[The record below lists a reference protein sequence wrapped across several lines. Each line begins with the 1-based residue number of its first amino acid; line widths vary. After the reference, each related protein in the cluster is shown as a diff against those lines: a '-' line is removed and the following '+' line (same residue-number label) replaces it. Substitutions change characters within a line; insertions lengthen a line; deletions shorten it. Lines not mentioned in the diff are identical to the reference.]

1 MQVTL
6 YLLLIIISSA
16 TASSQS
22 LSVFN
27 IDTSAFP
34 VIRAKFFA
42 FDAAGNQI
50 RNLTASDFSVTENGQ
65 LHLTASDFSVTEN
78 GQLRS
83 VLSVSCPAPKPPVA
97 LSSVLV
103 MDQSGSM
110 SSGNKLDLIHKATK
124 SWIDAL
130 PGRSE
135 CAITSFDNENYIVQD
150 FTTNK
155 TLLEQ
160 KEQSITANGGTDY
173 NKAMIDPMSSGI
185 DIVKTGKYRRVI
197 VMLSDGLP
205 NFEPRTSQ
213 IINEAKAN
221 SIIIYFVS
229 LGYPSP
235 QCMKDITKQTG
246 GQYFENV
253 SSVEDAKKVYM
264 KIMQAAT
271 GGEPC
276 DISWTSGFSCRSNLI
291 NVDLKVNSL
300 NLAATAIYQST
311 NNSIATLVFN
321 PSTIVFKNVLPG
333 NTKDSTVHITARNA
347 DFNVSDIKIS

>member
-1 MQVTL
+1 MRIFIF
-6 YLLLIIISSA
+6 YLILIANAVAA
-16 TASSQS
+16 TCQS

-27 IDTSAFP
+27 IDTFAFP

-50 RNLTASDFSVTENGQ
+50 RNLTAT
-65 LHLTASDFSVTEN
+65 DFSVTEN

-83 VLSVSCPAPKPPVA
+83 VLGVSCPAPKPPVA

-110 SSGNKLDLIHKATK
+110 GSVLVMDQSGSMGSGNKLDLIHKATK

-135 CAITSFDNENYIVQD
+135 CAITSFDDYNYIVQD

-160 KEQSITANGGTDY
+160 KAQSITANGGTDY

-185 DIVKTGKYRRVI
+185 DIAKTGKYKRVI

-213 IINEAKAN
+213 IINEAKSN

-276 DISWTSGFSCRSNLI
+276 DISWTSVFSCSSNLI

-300 NLAATAIYQST
+300 NLAATAIYQSP

-333 NTKDSTVHITARNA
+333 NTKDSTVHITA
-347 DFNVSDIKIS
+347 